1 MPLTGL
7 RLPCADPGGATD
19 LDRVALRGVNR
30 GDPVE
35 TVAAQIEQPTSL
47 LEVGLVRPLHGGG
60 GVFGM
65 AAGEDHAVLLQQLE
79 AAGVGLLVGDDVVLN
94 ALLR

>member
-1 MPLTGL
+1 
-7 RLPCADPGGATD
+7 
-19 LDRVALRGVNR
+19 
-30 GDPVE
+30 
-35 TVAAQIEQPTSL
+35 
-47 LEVGLVRPLHGGG
+47 
-60 GVFGM
+60 M